1 MAQNVKD
8 LWITTVDNP
17 FDPFTQWDR
26 WLNYD
31 EQMGYRTCGRVAALA
46 HCSQDNL
53 SPMEND
59 EFANQAIIRLQELY
73 GDGVYRIVV
82 EGETTPW

>member
-59 EFANQAIIRLQELY
+59 EFVNQAINRLYDLY
-73 GDGVYRIVV
+73 GDGVYRVVV